1 MTLVV
6 ALANEI
12 KKETKSWSG
21 SHGLRTKFGLGYLC
35 SNLDFILSTS
45 SGNPAFPSML
55 RVSHPSVTS
64 GTVPVIYELYNHQQ
78 NA

>member
-12 KKETKSWSG
+12 EKETKGWPG
-21 SHGLRTKFGLGYLC
+21 SHGLYTKLGLEHFH
-35 SNLDFILSTS
+35 SNLNFILCTS
-45 SGNPAFPSML
+45 SENPAFPSML
-55 RVSHPSVTS
+55 RVSHPLVTS